1 MWILYVVTFS
11 SSFYL
16 SIPFI
21 LMQILSFVG
30 GELGNKNWRERE
42 KTKKKKRNWFLFP
55 DEEEKEKLIS
65 IAHSP
70 YFDETHYQ
78 FQSSINEEENI
89 EIDFSW
95 RVL

>member
-1 MWILYVVTFS
+1 
-11 SSFYL
+11 
-16 SIPFI
+16 
-21 LMQILSFVG
+21 MQILSFVG

-55 DEEEKEKLIS
+55 DEEDKEKLIS
-65 IAHSP
+65 ISHSP